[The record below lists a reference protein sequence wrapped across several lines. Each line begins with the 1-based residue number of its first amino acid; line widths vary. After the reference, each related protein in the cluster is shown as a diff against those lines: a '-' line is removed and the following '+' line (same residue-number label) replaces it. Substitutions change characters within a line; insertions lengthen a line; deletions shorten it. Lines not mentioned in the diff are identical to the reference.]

1 MHDDIGA
8 GLSGVRLLTEIT
20 KNKLKNTDA
29 TGDIDK
35 IYQSVDDISAKM
47 KEVIWSLNTENDDIS
62 SMISYIVQQVRIMV
76 EHYSC
81 ELGIDLPDKF
91 PDIEISGE
99 ARRNIYLAVKESVHN
114 IIKHSGASMISLS
127 VSCNTNLLIS
137 IRDNGKG
144 FNNSDEAK
152 GGNGLRN
159 MRQRMKNI
167 GGNLILQSHDGT
179 SVLFEIP
186 LNQSK

>member
-1 MHDDIGA
+1 
-8 GLSGVRLLTEIT
+8 
-20 KNKLKNTDA
+20 
-29 TGDIDK
+29 
-35 IYQSVDDISAKM
+35 
-47 KEVIWSLNTENDDIS
+47 
-62 SMISYIVQQVRIMV
+62 MV

-81 ELGIDLPDKF
+81 ELSIELPDKF

-99 ARRNIYLAVKESVHN
+99 DRRNIYLAVKEAVHN
-114 IIKHSGASMISLS
+114 IIKHSGAGKISLS
-127 VSCNTNLLIS
+127 VSCNTNLSIC
-137 IRDNGKG
+137 IRDDGKG
-144 FNNSDEAK
+144 FNNSGETK

-167 GGNLILQSHDGT
+167 GGNLIMQSKDGT